1 MTISLAIKDTDLSQQ
16 EQSSGYKLSSTTTT
30 NQYLHEPPDTKGF
43 DSFATVH
50 ASISL
55 DGLERQ
61 TQVRCFEDVES
72 RESWREF

>member
-16 EQSSGYKLSSTTTT
+16 EQSSGYKLSSITTT
-30 NQYLHEPPDTKGF
+30 NQYLHEPPDKDF

-61 TQVRCFEDVES
+61 TQVHCFEDVAS
-72 RESWREF
+72 CESWREF